1 MNKIFKSLLSVAVIS
16 ASFASCSQVD
26 TLSGDELAEQ
36 KLSTTVSLNKHS
48 DWPAVNPVVFATNT
62 SGTYN
67 KVFYYTDKAM
77 NVPVGQYKFYAI
89 NKYNA
94 YEYGNLDFD
103 KLPSESVYYG
113 DVFVAC
119 KTEELNVSDEGV
131 KKALPG
137 KYVQLVGGDVYADST
152 KLINVELGQNVNVT
166 FEKPYTL
173 TKEYIVSGS
182 FLSSNNVE
190 RIYVEICDVVARK
203 KPNGS
208 VAGSKKEKCVFSYG
222 VSKNS
227 KRDLNKTLKL
237 LGIANSGTANI
248 YIRCKDDDRS
258 MAPELKSVRYTV
270 VDGQDDNGQ
279 SHRYIKLGDI
289 TF

>member
-67 KVFYYTDKAM
+67 KAFYYTDKAM

-94 YEYGNLDFD
+94 YEYENLDFD
-103 KLPSESVYYG
+103 KLPNESVYYG

-131 KKALPG
+131 KKALSG
-137 KYVQLVGGDVYADST
+137 KYVQLVGGDVYG
-152 KLINVELGQNVNVT
+152 KLTPDMVE
-166 FEKPYTL
+166 
-173 TKEYIVSGS
+173 
-182 FLSSNNVE
+182 
-190 RIYVEICDVVARK
+190 
-203 KPNGS
+203 
-208 VAGSKKEKCVFSYG
+208 
-222 VSKNS
+222 
-227 KRDLNKTLKL
+227 
-237 LGIANSGTANI
+237 GILAK
-248 YIRCKDDDRS
+248 Y
-258 MAPELKSVRYTV
+258 E
-270 VDGQDDNGQ
+270 
-279 SHRYIKLGDI
+279 
-289 TF
+289 